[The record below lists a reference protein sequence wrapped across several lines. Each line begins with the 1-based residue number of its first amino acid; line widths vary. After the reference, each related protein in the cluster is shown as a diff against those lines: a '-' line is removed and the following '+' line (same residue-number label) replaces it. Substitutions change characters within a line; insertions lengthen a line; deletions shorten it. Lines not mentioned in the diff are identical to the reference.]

1 MSGDIRECLNLN
13 LVYRSSHL
21 IQFWKFSLCTR
32 LGLELF
38 KVSFRDWARFLR
50 LCFSPVQNKISKF
63 WFAGVG
69 FPLFWL

>member
-50 LCFSPVQNKISKF
+50 LCFSPV
-63 WFAGVG
+63 
-69 FPLFWL
+69 

>member
-50 LCFSPVQNKISKF
+50 LCSLRFKTKSLSFGLLV
-63 WFAGVG
+63 
-69 FPLFWL
+69 